1 MVVVIVLLSLCCCG
15 GGWGSD
21 ATHKQD
27 GVSVSTHFFL
37 LGLRAGVVLLGLTC
51 LTPAEGLV

>member
-1 MVVVIVLLSLCCCG
+1 MVVVIVLLLLCCCG

-27 GVSVSTHFFL
+27 GVSVSIHFFL
-37 LGLRAGVVLLGLTC
+37 LGLRAGGGSAGIDLLDSG
-51 LTPAEGLV
+51 

>member
-37 LGLRAGVVLLGLTC
+37 LGLRAGGGSAGIDLLDSG
-51 LTPAEGLV
+51 